1 LNSTVDARHSTAVP
15 SHKEAKNRRLEPRA
29 ASRTT
34 APRTSAAPTR
44 ARAEHAGLLSP
55 GVLGLIAALF
65 AAVVYIPTL
74 QYGWVWDDSFLVASH
89 GAGGVGAEG
98 FRPLASLL
106 YRLEW
111 AVGYGTPVFSHL
123 MSVTL
128 HALATWLLFTLALH
142 LGAGAWI
149 AFAAAAIFA
158 AHPIHAEAVAYVSGR
173 PDLLATVLVL
183 ASLLLARTREL
194 CSPDGCRS
202 WKIWFAYA
210 ALVGALLSDEVA
222 IVTPLLLIALDRWG
236 PEPVPFRTRRV
247 HYAGFFAFVLVY
259 LFVRFA
265 AAGASAPVAGSTHDV
280 SGIEPAARAW
290 APFLNFFELVAA
302 MVVPYPLHTMRT
314 LTAAEAASWAVRLA
328 PFATLL
334 VIAVFVAARRR
345 DPLARVG
352 AAFLLLPMIP
362 AIPLP
367 PFVGSFAEDRAAYL
381 PSVGFC
387 LLVGSLLTWGVDLLP
402 KWRRVVAAAG
412 IALAA
417 LAAVGTTL
425 RLPTWRENV
434 ALLQDAA
441 KADPTDPDPYIQLAR
456 HYEASGS
463 LQAALGALDRAL
475 QIEPTNQLA
484 AAHRVSVLSRLGR
497 HQESVEAA
505 RGAIE
510 LNPKDAVSH
519 ANLSDALIQEGKPKE
534 GVAAAAR
541 AVELDST
548 LVDGWYNL
556 GVARTAEGNVP
567 GAIEAY
573 QHTLALAPDHVMA
586 MNNLG
591 ALLGGQGR
599 LEEARDLYQKLVDR
613 APGSL
618 EAHMNLALVHLR
630 LGNKEAAAQ
639 EREIVRRIS
648 PNAVQR
654 LDAIFREYLPELRNR
669 PKSPR

>member
-1 LNSTVDARHSTAVP
+1 MP
-15 SHKEAKNRRLEPRA
+15 SHKEAKNRRPEPRA

-34 APRTSAAPTR
+34 APRTSAATSR
-44 ARAEHAGLLSP
+44 ARAARTGTFSP
-55 GVLGLIAALF
+55 GLLGLIAALF
-65 AAVVYIPTL
+65 AAVLYIPAL
-74 QYGWVWDDSFLVASH
+74 QYGWVWDDSILVASR
-89 GAGGVGAEG
+89 GAGGAGAEG

-111 AVGYGTPVFSHL
+111 AIGYGTPVFSHL
-123 MSVTL
+123 ASVTL
-128 HALATWLLFTLALH
+128 HALATWLFFTLALH
-142 LGAGAWI
+142 LGAGVWI

-158 AHPIHAEAVAYVSGR
+158 AHPIHVEAVAYVSGR

-194 CSPDGCRS
+194 CSPEGCRS

-222 IVTPLLLIALDRWG
+222 IVTPLLLIAMDRWG
-236 PEPVPFRTRRV
+236 PDPVPFRQRRTHV
-247 HYAGFFAFVLVY
+247 AGFFAFTVVY
-259 LFVRFA
+259 LLVRFTV
-265 AAGASAPVAGSTHDV
+265 AGGGAPVAGSTHDV

-290 APFLNFFELVAA
+290 APLANFFELLRA

-314 LTAAEAASWAVRLA
+314 LTATEAASWAVRLA
-328 PFATLL
+328 PFAAL
-334 VIAVFVAARRR
+334 AVLALFVGARRR

-387 LLVGSLLTWGVDLLP
+387 LLAGSLLTWGAELLP
-402 KWRRVVAAAG
+402 TWRRAAPATAG
-412 IALAA
+412 LALAA

-425 RLPTWRENV
+425 RLPTWSDNV
-434 ALLQDAA
+434 TLLQDAA
-441 KADPTDPDPYIQLAR
+441 KADPTDPDPWIQLAR
-456 HYEASGS
+456 HYEASGA
-463 LQAALGALDRAL
+463 LQAALGALDQAL
-475 QIEPTNQLA
+475 RVEPTNQLA
-484 AAHRVSVLSRLGR
+484 AALRVSVLNRLGR
-497 HQESVEAA
+497 HEESVEAA
-505 RGAIE
+505 RDAIE
-510 LNPKDAVSH
+510 LNPQDAVSH

-534 GVAAAAR
+534 GVVAATR

-556 GVARTAEGNVP
+556 GVARAAEGDVP

-573 QHTLALAPDHVMA
+573 QHTLSLAPDHVMA

-630 LGNKEAAAQ
+630 LGDKEAAAR
-639 EREIVRRIS
+639 ERDIVRRIS

-654 LDAIFREYLPELRNR
+654 LDAIFGEYLPELRNR